1 MAILPLIALLLLMGI
16 LTGANFFALGASTFL
31 IVIQLAKHFSSRWIE
46 AVDVQRFVEAQ
57 EVTVGETVGVG
68 MKITNQSGYWIPWML
83 IDEKI
88 SKRYTKLPPVAL
100 NILSATVQLFSFRPK
115 QTTLLR
121 YAVQT
126 QRRGYYQLGPTL
138 LETGDLL
145 GLHRSFRIANQPS
158 YITVLPKLKVLEG
171 LEIASRRPMG
181 EMKVADR
188 FLEDPTLMS
197 GLREYRAGDPMN
209 RVHWKA
215 TARTGVLHTRVFQP
229 TCVQGA
235 MLLLDMHESTNPQ
248 KHEPVRTDLG
258 VTAAASIAHWL
269 YQSGEPFGL
278 VSNGRD
284 AAERIRELN
293 KRAQYSDRASAT
305 ANIEMKNR
313 SDRLTP
319 ILLGANRT
327 PEHFAEMHRML
338 ARLER
343 TDGLRLDQLL
353 METESRLPKLLSLIV
368 IVQRVDEA
376 GVLALEMIRRRGY
389 AMSVLLN
396 CHQEDY
402 LEHSARLIAA
412 RLPVVALHDEES
424 LSEYLRQKSAGFR

>member
-1 MAILPLIALLLLMGI
+1 
-16 LTGANFFALGASTFL
+16 
-31 IVIQLAKHFSSRWIE
+31 
-46 AVDVQRFVEAQ
+46 
-57 EVTVGETVGVG
+57 
-68 MKITNQSGYWIPWML
+68 
-83 IDEKI
+83 
-88 SKRYTKLPPVAL
+88 
-100 NILSATVQLFSFRPK
+100 
-115 QTTLLR
+115 
-121 YAVQT
+121 
-126 QRRGYYQLGPTL
+126 
-138 LETGDLL
+138 
-145 GLHRSFRIANQPS
+145 
-158 YITVLPKLKVLEG
+158 
-171 LEIASRRPMG
+171 
-181 EMKVADR
+181 
-188 FLEDPTLMS
+188 
-197 GLREYRAGDPMN
+197 
-209 RVHWKA
+209 
-215 TARTGVLHTRVFQP
+215 
-229 TCVQGA
+229 

-389 AMSVLLN
+389 ALSVLLN